1 MNRRDEV
8 IVKIKKYIRVGVKL
22 GETPDDGAYLLKAD
36 VIDEAIEG
44 EYADEIMHIFPEAL
58 PIPTE
63 EAEEVRNKVLSLDF
77 GVYVRRVRLEAKLLL
92 RDFCR
97 QVDIDPSNWSKV
109 ERGLLRPPKDKLER
123 IVQVLLPGEKQQF
136 YKLAAQ
142 TFVPDEIKD
151 AIGK

>member
-1 MNRRDEV
+1 MS
-8 IVKIKKYIRVGVKL
+8 IR
-22 GETPDDGAYLLKAD
+22 D
-36 VIDEAIEG
+36 VILEVLQIVHAKGEWDEPIDDYEP
-44 EYADEIMHIFPEAL
+44 YLNRIRNLFPEAL

-109 ERGLLRPPKDKLER
+109 ERGLLRPPKDKMGR
-123 IVQVLLPGEKQQF
+123 IVQVLMLLPGSYEKQQF

-151 AIGK
+151 GIADVTKGVE

>member
-1 MNRRDEV
+1 MS
-8 IVKIKKYIRVGVKL
+8 IR
-22 GETPDDGAYLLKAD
+22 D
-36 VIDEAIEG
+36 VILEVLQIVHAKGEWDEPIDDYEP
-44 EYADEIMHIFPEAL
+44 YVNRIFNLFPEAL

-63 EAEEVRNKVLSLDF
+63 EAEEVRDKMLSLDF

-109 ERGLLRPPKDKLER
+109 ERGLLRPPKDKMGR
-123 IVQVLLPGEKQQF
+123 IVQVLMLLPGSYEKQQF

-151 AIGK
+151 GIADVTKGVE